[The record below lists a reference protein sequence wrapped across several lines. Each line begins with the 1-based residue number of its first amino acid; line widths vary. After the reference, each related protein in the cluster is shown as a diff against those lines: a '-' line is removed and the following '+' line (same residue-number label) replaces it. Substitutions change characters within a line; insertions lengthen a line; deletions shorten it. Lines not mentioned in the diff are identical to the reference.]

1 VRSLFR
7 TPAIAALG
15 VVALASAS
23 QGPASRSSGRA
34 ASAPS
39 SAQQRRDSLFPHEFY
54 YTRGIY
60 TGISRWGGYGGQS
73 WTTDYPKSDRQF
85 LIGVSRLVDLDL
97 YNMEHPVR
105 LDDPL
110 LNRFPFLYMVE
121 VGHTNMTD
129 SEIAGLRRYLEAG
142 GFLVVD
148 DFWGS
153 WEWEIWESQIS
164 RVFPEYQ
171 IVELPMDH
179 PIFNMVYPIKE
190 ILQVPNVGNAHRGI
204 TYEQDGYVPHCRG
217 IFDKDGRL
225 LVVINWNTDMGDAW
239 EWAED
244 PYYPLKYSTFAWEMA
259 INFIVYSMSH

>member
-1 VRSLFR
+1 M
-7 TPAIAALG
+7 
-15 VVALASAS
+15 
-23 QGPASRSSGRA
+23 RA
-34 ASAPS
+34 GQSAPG
-39 SAQQRRDSLFPHEFY
+39 RDSLFPHEFY

-60 TGISRWGGYGGQS
+60 TGWGRWGGYGGGGGS

-85 LIGVSRLVDLDL
+85 LVGVKRLLDVDLFER
-97 YNMEHPVR
+97 EHPVR
-105 LDDPL
+105 LDDPQ

-121 VGHTNMTD
+121 VGHTQMTD
-129 SEIAGLRRYLEAG
+129 AEIAGLRRYIEAG
-142 GFLVVD
+142 GFLVAD

-153 WEWEIWESQIS
+153 YEWEVWESQIS
-164 RVFPEYQ
+164 RVFPEYR

-179 PIFNMVYPIKE
+179 PIFNMVYPITE

-225 LVVINWNTDMGDAW
+225 IVVINWNTDLGDAW

-244 PYYPLKYSTFAWEMA
+244 PYYPLKYSTFAWEMG
-259 INFIVYSMSH
+259 INFIVYAMSH